1 MKKSIRVKKIIV
13 FLKRLTI
20 VDYLIVFALF
30 LLLITSYKFF
40 NPKEKWI
47 NITVTNDG
55 LPYYLAYS
63 LKKGDFERAPSGKKI
78 AEIQKITIYDMEGIA
93 RKIYINTKV
102 LVTVNSKSGELEYKN
117 KVITLNSPI
126 ELAFNSGTIRGQI
139 VEFENLTTEQA
150 LETKILTLKLYHQ
163 WPWFAEK
170 IKLGTGESDNKQNK
184 IIEIISK
191 EVKPDEITTTTDT
204 GETRL
209 TTDPGKVEITLK
221 IKIKAKKIQNQLL
234 IRERD
239 RIFIGQQMSFNTEG
253 ARIENAFITD
263 IE

>member
-1 MKKSIRVKKIIV
+1 MKKRAQKIIT
-13 FLKRLTI
+13 FLKKLTV
-20 VDYLIVFALF
+20 VDYLILFALL

-40 NPKEKWI
+40 NPKGKWI

-63 LKKGDFERAPSGKKI
+63 LKKGDFERDPSGKKI
-78 AEIQKITIYDMEGIA
+78 AEIQNITIYDMEGIA
-93 RKIYINTKV
+93 RKIYINAKV
-102 LVTVNSKSGELEYKN
+102 LVTINSKSGELEYKN
-117 KVITLNSPI
+117 KIINLNSPI
-126 ELAFNSGTIRGQI
+126 ELAFSSGTIRGQI
-139 VEFENLTTEQA
+139 VEFENLATEQA
-150 LETKILTLKLYHQ
+150 LETKILTLKLYNQ

-170 IKLGTGESDNKQNK
+170 IKPGTGESDNKQNK

-191 EVKPDEITTTTDT
+191 EIKPAEITTTTDT

-209 TTDPGKVEITLK
+209 TTDPRKVDIILK
-221 IKIKAKKIQNQLL
+221 IKTKVKKIQGQFL

-239 RIFIGQQMSFNTEG
+239 RIHIGQQISFNAEG
-253 ARIENAFITD
+253 VRIEEAFITD